1 MPIDFFEKELE
12 RVQRNFNRAYGGLKV
27 INLKHRE
34 SIILAIVHMGLLSRS
49 VKKAENDLDRQ
60 IVIKRF
66 IRVRN
71 SLNRQFIQMKKERR
85 QHGNSYSDGHQRQ
98 TNDGDRNDGRN
109 RKHLQVM
116 R

>member
-34 SIILAIVHMGLLSRS
+34 SIILAIVHMGLLARS

-60 IVIKRF
+60 MVIKRF
-66 IRVRN
+66 VRIRN
-71 SLNRQFIQMKKERR
+71 TLNQQFILINKERR
-85 QHGNSYSDGHQRQ
+85 QYGNSNRNGHQRPA
-98 TNDGDRNDGRN
+98 NDGIRVHG
-109 RKHLQVM
+109 
-116 R
+116 